1 MLDPAV
7 QATLVAAATRRAAPD
22 PAAGPALPEELPD
35 GLTKREAEILSMIAR
50 GWSNA
55 EIASD
60 LYLSAHTVKSHIN
73 RVFAKTGSPD
83 RAAAIRYA
91 RQHHLA

>member
-1 MLDPAV
+1 
-7 QATLVAAATRRAAPD
+7 
-22 PAAGPALPEELPD
+22 
-35 GLTKREAEILSMIAR
+35 MIAR